1 MLTFSVPDMSCG
13 GCANAIT
20 RAVQKL
26 DPQAVVRPDLE
37 AKQVMI
43 DTTLAA
49 ELVKDALQ
57 KAGFPA
63 NPQ

>member
-13 GCANAIT
+13 GCASAIT

-26 DPQAVVRPDLE
+26 DPNAVVTPDLGSHRVVIE
-37 AKQVMI
+37 
-43 DTTLAA
+43 TGLAA
-49 ELVKDALQ
+49 EQIKETLQ

-63 NPQ
+63 TQQ